1 MPTPIFSRLT
11 APQGAIPGA
20 YQIHAGGQPLCTS
33 VKDGNMVL
41 GHAQDIYFAE
51 FDGIKNRK
59 YYIQVMG
66 E

>member
-1 MPTPIFSRLT
+1 M
-11 APQGAIPGA
+11 
-20 YQIHAGGQPLCTS
+20 
-33 VKDGNMVL
+33 KDGNMVL